1 MRFLLL
7 LGAVATKLEDV
18 LLPKAL
24 KLSNP
29 ERKAAFRFI
38 VCLGFVSL
46 FADMTYE
53 GAHSVIGPLLKDLGA
68 SATQV
73 GIIAGLGEMI
83 AASLRYF
90 SGRLAD
96 RTRAYWTITTL
107 GYFLNLV
114 VVPGLAFAGNWQ
126 AAALLIVAE
135 RTGKSLRGPARDV
148 LLSEAT
154 EVVGHGKGFGLHAA
168 MDQTGAV
175 LGPLLV
181 AASVARTHHFGPAF
195 LWLAV
200 PAIGAF
206 IALLFA
212 RATRPNK
219 GTPPPAPKAKQLPK
233 VFWIY
238 VVAAGILALGFVDF
252 PLLAYHFQQGSLVK
266 PEVIPLLYAGAMGVN
281 GLTALVFG
289 RLFDRF
295 GIQIIVLGILVSLLA
310 LPFGFLGGA
319 SGVYISVVCWATG
332 LGAQDAT
339 LRSGISQVVSMNKR
353 GSAFGAFNAAYGVL
367 WFLGSVTMGVLYDY
381 SLFALVVFGVA
392 AQLIAAMLFVSLRR
406 PLAAAS
412 AKAR

>member
-1 MRFLLL
+1 MPIF
-7 LGAVATKLEDV
+7 TQE
-18 LLPKAL
+18 
-24 KLSNP
+24 
-29 ERKAAFRFI
+29 ERKSAFRFI
-38 VCLGFVSL
+38 VALGFVSL

-68 SATQV
+68 TGTQV
-73 GIIAGLGEMI
+73 GIIMGLGEMI

-107 GYFLNLV
+107 GYFLNLIV
-114 VVPGLAFAGNWQ
+114 IPGLAFAGSWQ
-126 AAALLIVAE
+126 AVALLVVAE

-195 LWLAV
+195 LWLGV
-200 PAIGAF
+200 PAVAAF
-206 IALLFA
+206 IALMFA
-212 RATRPNK
+212 RAARPNR
-219 GTPPPAPKAKQLPK
+219 GPPPPTPQVIRFPG

-238 VVAAGILALGFVDF
+238 VMAAGFLALGFVDF
-252 PLLAYHFQQGSLVK
+252 GLLAYHFQESSLVK
-266 PEVIPLLYAGAMGVN
+266 PEVIPLLFAGAMGVN

-319 SGVYISVVCWATG
+319 SGVYISVACWATG
-332 LGAQDAT
+332 MGAQDAT

-353 GSAFGAFNAAYGVL
+353 GSAFGAAFGVL

-381 SLFALVVFGVA
+381 SLMALVVFGIA
-392 AQLIAAMLFVSLRR
+392 AQLIAATLFVWLRR
-406 PLAAAS
+406 PL
-412 AKAR
+412 

>member
-1 MRFLLL
+1 M
-7 LGAVATKLEDV
+7 A
-18 LLPKAL
+18 
-24 KLSNP
+24 
-29 ERKAAFRFI
+29 
-38 VCLGFVSL
+38 LGFVSL

-68 SATQV
+68 TATEV

-114 VVPGLAFAGNWQ
+114 VVPGLAYAGSWQ
-126 AAALLIVAE
+126 AAALLVVAE

-181 AASVARTHHFGPAF
+181 AGSVARTHHFGPAF
-195 LWLAV
+195 LWLAL
-200 PAIGAF
+200 PAGGAF

-212 RATRPNK
+212 RWARPNR
-219 GTPPPAPKAKQLPK
+219 GTPPPPAPSRKQLPK

-238 VVAAGILALGFVDF
+238 VGAAGLLALGFVDF
-252 PLLAYHFQQGSLVK
+252 PLLAFHFQKNSLAQ
-266 PEVIPLLYAGAMGVN
+266 PAVIPLLYAGAMGVN
-281 GLTALVFG
+281 GLTALIFG
-289 RLFDRF
+289 RMFDRY

-310 LPFGFLGGA
+310 LPFGFLDGPG
-319 SGVYISVVCWATG
+319 GVYISVACWATG

-353 GSAFGAFNAAYGVL
+353 GTAFGAFNAAYGVL
-367 WFLGSVTMGVLYDY
+367 WFLGSVTMGVLYDF
-381 SLFALVVFGVA
+381 SLLGLVIFGVLVQA
-392 AQLIAAMLFVSLRR
+392 AAAIMFFSLRK
-406 PLAAAS
+406 PLAERKES
-412 AKAR
+412 

>member
-1 MRFLLL
+1 
-7 LGAVATKLEDV
+7 VA
-18 LLPKAL
+18 
-24 KLSNP
+24 
-29 ERKAAFRFI
+29 
-38 VCLGFVSL
+38 LGFVSL

-68 SATQV
+68 TATQV

-114 VVPGLAFAGNWQ
+114 VVPGLAFAGSWQ

-154 EVVGHGKGFGLHAA
+154 EVVGHGKGFGLHTA

-181 AASVARTHHFGPAF
+181 AGSVARTHHFGPAF
-195 LWLAV
+195 LWLAL
-200 PAIGAF
+200 PAAGAF
-206 IALLFA
+206 VALLFA
-212 RATRPNK
+212 RWVRPNK
-219 GTPPPAPKAKQLPK
+219 GTPPPAPSRAQLPN

-238 VVAAGILALGFVDF
+238 VGAACLLALGFVDF
-252 PLLAYHFQQGSLVK
+252 PLLAFHFQKNSLVQ
-266 PEVIPLLYAGAMGVN
+266 PAVIPLIYAGAMGVN

-289 RLFDRF
+289 RMFDRY

-310 LPFGFLGGA
+310 LPFGFLGGPG
-319 SGVYISVVCWATG
+319 GVYVSVACWATG

-353 GSAFGAFNAAYGVL
+353 GTAFGAFNAAYGVL
-367 WFLGSVTMGVLYDY
+367 WFVGSVTMGVLYDF
-381 SLFALVVFGVA
+381 SLLALVIFGVIVQA
-392 AQLIAAMLFVSLRR
+392 GAAMMFIWLRK
-406 PLAAAS
+406 PLAS
-412 AKAR
+412 TKES

>member
-1 MRFLLL
+1 MAEFS
-7 LGAVATKLEDV
+7 AQQ
-18 LLPKAL
+18 
-24 KLSNP
+24 
-29 ERKAAFRFI
+29 RKSAFRFI
-38 VCLGFVSL
+38 VALGFVSL

-126 AAALLIVAE
+126 AAALLIIAE

-154 EVVGHGKGFGLHAA
+154 EVVGHGSGFGLHAA

-175 LGPLLV
+175 LGPIVV
-181 AASVARTHHFGPAF
+181 AISVARTHHFGPAF
-195 LWLAV
+195 LWLAL
-200 PAIGAF
+200 PAAGAF
-206 IALLFA
+206 VSLLFA
-212 RATRPNK
+212 KAARSKHA
-219 GTPPPAPKAKQLPK
+219 TPPPPAQAQKNLPQ

-238 VVAAGILALGFVDF
+238 VGAAGLLALGFVDF
-252 PLLAYHFQQGSLVK
+252 PLLAFHFQKNSLTK
-266 PEVIPLLYAGAMGVN
+266 PEIIPLLYAGAMGVN
-281 GLTALVFG
+281 GLTALIFG
-289 RLFDRF
+289 RMFDRY
-295 GIQIIVLGILVSLLA
+295 GIQIIAIGIVVSLLA

-319 SGVYISVVCWATG
+319 TGVYVSVVCWATG

-353 GSAFGAFNAAYGVL
+353 GTAFGAFNAAYGIL
-367 WFLGSVTMGVLYDY
+367 WFLGSVVMGVLYDF
-381 SLFALVVFGVA
+381 SLVALVVFGMA
-392 AQLIAAMLFVSLRR
+392 AQLAAAALFIWLRK
-406 PLAAAS
+406 PLAS
-412 AKAR
+412 QKAD

>member
-1 MRFLLL
+1 LIFS
-7 LGAVATKLEDV
+7 KE
-18 LLPKAL
+18 
-24 KLSNP
+24 
-29 ERKAAFRFI
+29 ERKSAFRFI
-38 VCLGFVSL
+38 VALGFVSL

-114 VVPGLAFAGNWQ
+114 VVPGLAYVGSWQ
-126 AAALLIVAE
+126 AAALLVVAE

-175 LGPLLV
+175 LGPLFV

-195 LWLAV
+195 LWLAL
-200 PAIGAF
+200 PAGGAF

-212 RATRPNK
+212 RWARPSR
-219 GTPPPAPKAKQLPK
+219 GTPPPAPARKQLPN

-238 VVAAGILALGFVDF
+238 VGAAGLLALGFVDF
-252 PLLAYHFQQGSLVK
+252 PLLAFHFQENSLVQ
-266 PEVIPLLYAGAMGVN
+266 PAVIPLLYAGAMGVN
-281 GLTALVFG
+281 GLTALIFG
-289 RLFDRF
+289 RMFDRY

-310 LPFGFLGGA
+310 LPFGFLDGPG
-319 SGVYISVVCWATG
+319 GVYISVACWATG

-353 GSAFGAFNAAYGVL
+353 GTAFGAFNAAYGVL
-367 WFLGSVTMGVLYDY
+367 WFLGSVTMGVLYDF
-381 SLFALVVFGVA
+381 SLLALVIFGMIVQA
-392 AQLIAAMLFVSLRR
+392 AAAVMFFWLRK
-406 PLAAAS
+406 PLAES
-412 AKAR
+412 KEG